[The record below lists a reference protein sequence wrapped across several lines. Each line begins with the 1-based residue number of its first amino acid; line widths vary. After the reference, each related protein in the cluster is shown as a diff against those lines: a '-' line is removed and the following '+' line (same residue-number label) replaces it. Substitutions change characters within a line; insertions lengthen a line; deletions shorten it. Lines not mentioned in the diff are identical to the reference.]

1 MWNDSFHSVKWIRV
15 QLETDDPMHQ
25 MGDIIQLYEPGPLP
39 ALEPILHVGFLGHV
53 LCRVP
58 LIPCYMGGS
67 EHPTVPHRF
76 ARSSKVPNGRAD
88 RHDGT
93 GDGSRLYEV
102 NMWMWKFGRG
112 MPRSR
117 TVAEAERIIMQ
128 LLCKANGTKNK
139 KIEPQLWIN
148 IIVGEGIIKQIHVLQ
163 CFIYFHIVLH
173 SFTSFH
179 IFDQTVSQFNICE
192 KMWKKKWKLPGPIFC
207 VPFHRSISHSILQW
221 TAKSDFAVTPFH
233 SFGQKNSFHI
243 VSHVFT
249 VITECF

>member
-1 MWNDSFHSVKWIRV
+1 MFGRPQLLFKVKLRKYCGNKIDIFEVPLVLFSAFERV
-15 QLETDDPMHQ
+15 KLETDDQMHQ

-39 ALEPILHVGFLGHV
+39 ALEPILHVGFLAHV

-88 RHDGT
+88 RHIGT

-117 TVAEAERIIMQ
+117 TVAETERIR
-128 LLCKANGTKNK
+128 
-139 KIEPQLWIN
+139 E
-148 IIVGEGIIKQIHVLQ
+148 
-163 CFIYFHIVLH
+163 
-173 SFTSFH
+173 SFNF
-179 IFDQTVSQFNICE
+179 F
-192 KMWKKKWKLPGPIFC
+192 
-207 VPFHRSISHSILQW
+207 
-221 TAKSDFAVTPFH
+221 AKSKGHTTRKRNH
-233 SFGQKNSFHI
+233 SS
-243 VSHVFT
+243 
-249 VITECF
+249 E